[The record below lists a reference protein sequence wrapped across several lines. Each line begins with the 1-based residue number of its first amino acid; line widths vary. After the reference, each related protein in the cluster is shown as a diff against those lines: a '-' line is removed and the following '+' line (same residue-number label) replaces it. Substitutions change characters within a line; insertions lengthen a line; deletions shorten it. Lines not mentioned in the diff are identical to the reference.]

1 VGTSRNRH
9 PSEPLSILPY
19 DRSSTPAGEGIVAIC
34 ELDLVTLALERV
46 IELRPYG
53 REVYDLVEF
62 PF

>member
-19 DRSSTPAGEGIVAIC
+19 DRSSAPAAQGIVAIC
-34 ELDLVTLALERV
+34 ELDLVTLAVQRV
-46 IELRPYG
+46 IELHPYG
-53 REVYDLVEF
+53 REVYDLIEF